1 MADFWRIPFHTE
13 ITSVYAGLRNKLST
27 PPKRSVSAEVCECT
41 HKFRITNTS
50 VEILKKE
57 IVVFEP
63 IFTFEKE
70 CFTIIFLLISADG
83 RFLKNSLSTPK
94 SQVYMLDSETNCRL
108 HRKEVCQPKFANVH
122 TNLELLILPLKF
134 WKKEIVVFE
143 PIFTFEKECFTI
155 IFLLISADGRFLKNS
170 LSTPKSQVY
179 MLDSETNCRLHRK
192 EVCQPKFANVHTNL
206 ELLILPL
213 KFWKKRYRFWANFHL
228 WKRMF
233 FYHLS
238 ILMRFIYPF

>member
-1 MADFWRIPFHTE
+1 LNFEERDSRFWANFHLWKRMFYYHFPFNFRGWQISEEFPFHTE

-50 VEILKKE
+50 VEILKKRD
-57 IVVFEP
+57 
-63 IFTFEKE
+63 
-70 CFTIIFLLISADG
+70 S
-83 RFLKNSLSTPK
+83 RFWAN
-94 SQVYMLDSETNCRL
+94 L
-108 HRKEVCQPKFANVH
+108 H
-122 TNLELLILPLKF
+122 L
-134 WKKEIVVFE
+134 WKRMFYYH
-143 PIFTFEKECFTI
+143 
-155 IFLLISADGRFLKNS
+155 FLLISADGRFLKNS

-213 KFWKKRYRFWANFHL
+213 KFWKKR
-228 WKRMF
+228 
-233 FYHLS
+233 
-238 ILMRFIYPF
+238 

>member
-1 MADFWRIPFHTE
+1 MADFWRIPFPHRNHKCICWTQKQIVDSTE
-13 ITSVYAGLRNKLST
+13 
-27 PPKRSVSAEVCECT
+27 RSVSAEVCECT

-50 VEILKKE
+50 VEILKKRDSR
-57 IVVFEP
+57 FWA

-122 TNLELLILPLKF
+122 TNLELLILSV
-134 WKKEIVVFE
+134 EI
-143 PIFTFEKECFTI
+143 
-155 IFLLISADGRFLKNS
+155 L
-170 LSTPKSQVY
+170 
-179 MLDSETNCRLHRK
+179 
-192 EVCQPKFANVHTNL
+192 
-206 ELLILPL
+206 
-213 KFWKKRYRFWANFHL
+213 KKRDIVLSQFHL

-233 FYHLS
+233 FYHLFHFK
-238 ILMRFIYPF
+238 MRFKAI